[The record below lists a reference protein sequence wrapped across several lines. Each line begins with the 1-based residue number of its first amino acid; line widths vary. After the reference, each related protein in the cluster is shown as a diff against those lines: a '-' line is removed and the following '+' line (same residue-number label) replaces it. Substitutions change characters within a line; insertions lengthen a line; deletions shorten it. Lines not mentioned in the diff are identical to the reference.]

1 MKKSIFAA
9 LALSLA
15 ASTAAIAPA
24 SADGHSVTAC
34 LITKTDTNPFFVK
47 MKEGATAK
55 AEELGITL
63 KSFAGKVDGDHET
76 QVAAIE
82 TCIADG
88 AKGILLTASD
98 TSSIVSSVEQARDAG
113 LVVIALDTPLE
124 PIDAAD
130 ATFATDNFLAGE
142 LIGKWAAA
150 SLGDAAKDAKIAM
163 LDLAVSQPSVGV
175 LRDQGFLQGFG
186 IDLGDPNKW
195 GDETDP
201 RIVGH
206 DVTAGNEEGGRKAME
221 NLLAKDQDINVVYTI
236 NEPAAAGAYE
246 ALKAIGR
253 ENDVLIVSVDGGC
266 PGVDNIADGVIGA
279 TSQQYPL
286 LMASLGIE
294 AIAAWAKDGTKPAP
308 TPGKDFFDTGVALV
322 TDQPAD
328 GVDSISVAE
337 GKNLCWG

>member
-1 MKKSIFAA
+1 MKKYIFAA

-24 SADGHSVTAC
+24 AADGHSVTAC

-221 NLLAKDQDINVVYTI
+221 NLLAKDQNINVVYTI

>member
-1 MKKSIFAA
+1 MKKTIFAA
-9 LALSLA
+9 LAVSLA
-15 ASTAAIAPA
+15 ASAASIAPA
-24 SADGHSVTAC
+24 SADGHAITAC

-98 TSSIVSSVEQARDAG
+98 TSSIVSSVEQAREAG

-124 PIDAAD
+124 PIDSAD

-150 SLGDAAKDAKIAM
+150 LLGDAAKDAKIAM

-186 IDLGDPNKW
+186 IDLGDPKKW

-206 DVTAGNEEGGRKAME
+206 DVTAGNEEGGSKAME
-221 NLLAKDQDINVVYTI
+221 NLLAKDQEINVVYTI

-308 TPGKDFFDTGVALV
+308 TPGKSFFDTGVALV
-322 TDQPAD
+322 TDKPAD
-328 GVDSISVAE
+328 GVQSISVEE